1 MAKINKEDLLMGK
14 FKKISAVAVAAS
26 IMLTTA
32 APAFAATSP
41 VNGEKANVL
50 NKLGLYAGT
59 SLTEFKPSL
68 ESKLT
73 RGQSAVLLAKI
84 FNMDDAAN
92 ALSDAETNSILKDF
106 ADGAKVSTYA
116 KKRMAYLV
124 KNGVMSGSLDTATGK
139 VYINDKNDVLG
150 GQFATL
156 LLKELGY
163 EVPDWK
169 KAIEQLSQVPGA
181 KDIADYLSYSSTSLL
196 RDQAV
201 GLIYGSLTAD
211 YAAAGFETVM
221 DRIVAGNESL
231 RAEAEKAG
239 LIAAPSSAVADSVV
253 AIANNKLAVTLKE
266 AANASAADFAIVKK
280 GTTTQVA
287 VKNVVK
293 ESDKVY
299 VVETDALVGGTSYTL
314 TVNGVAL
321 NFTGIAADTTAPI
334 IKAFLS
340 VDTNTFEIEFSDK
353 MDFASVTDKANY
365 TFDKNVKVV
374 SATLN
379 SDRTKVTLVTDS
391 AKKNIVYTVTIQN
404 VKNSD
409 GKAIT
414 KSVRTVTATEDNIAP
429 KVSMHRVQNNR
440 TIIVDFNDASGMD
453 KAALE
458 NVANYSIND
467 LTVES
472 VKAYDAVGDDGKF
485 DQVVIT
491 TSTQEANKSYT
502 LTMSNLTDASVRKN
516 ALGTTTRTFRGAPA
530 DTSAPTVNLS
540 RPVQSFNNNTV
551 KIWFNDNNAMDVASL
566 EDISNYTIRD
576 NTGSTLEII
585 SAKAMASTYPD
596 AYSSDNRGVVLTTA
610 QQIVNPRKIN
620 YTVEVRGVQD
630 EFGNALK
637 PISGTTYAKYNF
649 TSSDVDE
656 IAPYVTKV
664 EFVNSTTVKLSF
676 NEELKKS
683 VAVDPTNYVIDG
695 GLGSAIKAELSSDR
709 KTVTLTTQVQTGN
722 QKYTITM
729 NNLEDDYNNVVAN
742 VKATFISTSSTLD
755 VTAPEVGFIYAMNE
769 EEVHITM
776 NETVNAWPAD
786 IAFGV
791 LDASGNMT
799 AAVKNFEYS
808 GLLDGGKTVVYKAA
822 TAADVLTTANYQIK
836 LTSNGQ
842 FTDAADNKMSAISV
856 ATGATPEGYTFNGNT
871 IDNTAPEVEYVEQI
885 DSKTLRVYFTEPV
898 APTAFATPGF
908 NKVDKGAKDTHFTSL
923 NYSTGVNFVVGSNPV
938 IPVTALRDL
947 AGDALTANYNGFTA
961 YLEDS
966 VKPVISGVYAE
977 DNKTVY
983 VQYDEKISTSGT
995 YKIYYLNSSDSQVP
1009 VFSGSGT
1016 VTEDANNVPAVKI
1029 TLPNAI
1035 DASRIYYLEPLAGAI
1050 DIAGN
1055 RADVSGVKFDFPGTN
1070 KVSSSYITGIQI
1082 NNAKTITVNLTGKT
1096 YSDISDI
1103 KVYEVIT
1110 TTSSAVE
1117 LRIDASRASS
1127 STSAAKVALNVP
1139 VLSSQK
1145 YKVEVTYN
1153 GVATPEVYSFTGNT
1167 PEIGGNITANVGSI
1181 SVDLTGFDS
1190 TKYTYEAKLATDLVT
1205 AIANDP
1211 IVDGN
1216 SNNFDNVVTFTQSSF
1231 TAGSVVYLTIYDN
1244 ASGAVVYAA
1253 QVTIPTV

>member
-1 MAKINKEDLLMGK
+1 MGN

-26 IMLTTA
+26 LMLSTA
-32 APAFAATSP
+32 APAFAATST

-59 SLTEFKPSL
+59 SLTDFVPSL

-92 ALSDAETNSILKDF
+92 ALSDAETTAILKDF
-106 ADGAKVSTYA
+106 ADGAKVSSYA

-156 LLKELGY
+156 VLKQLGY

-169 KAIEQLSQVPGA
+169 KAIEQLSEVPGA
-181 KDIADYLSYSSTSLL
+181 KDIADYLSYASTSLL
-196 RDQAV
+196 RDHAV

-211 YAAAGFETVM
+211 YAAAGLETVI
-221 DRIVAGNESL
+221 DRIVAGNESI

-239 LIAAPSSAVADSVV
+239 LIAVPSSAVADSVV
-253 AIANNKLAVTLKE
+253 AIANNKVAVTLKD

-280 GTTTQVA
+280 GTTTKVE
-287 VKNVVK
+287 VKNVVR

-321 NFTGIAADTTAPI
+321 NFTGIAADTTAPT
-334 IKAFLS
+334 IKTLSS
-340 VDTNTFEIEFSDK
+340 VDTNTFDVEFSDK

-365 TFDKNVKVV
+365 TFDKDVKVV

-391 AKKNIVYTVTIQN
+391 AKKNIVYTLTIQN

-409 GKAIT
+409 GKAIAKT
-414 KSVRTVTATEDNIAP
+414 VRTITATEDNTAP
-429 KVSMHRVQNNR
+429 KVLTHKVQNNR
-440 TIIVDFNDASGMD
+440 TIIVDFSDASGMD

-458 NVANYSIND
+458 SVANYSIND

-472 VKAYDAVGDDGKF
+472 VKAYDAAGDDGKY

-491 TSTQEANKSYT
+491 TSTQQANKSYT
-502 LTMSNLTDASVRKN
+502 LTMTNLTDASVRKN
-516 ALGTTTRTFRGAPA
+516 ALGATTRTFRGAPV
-530 DTSAPTVNLS
+530 DTSAPTVNITKS
-540 RPVQSFNNNTV
+540 VQSFNNNTV
-551 KIWFNDNNAMDVASL
+551 KIWFSDNNAMDVASL
-566 EDISNYTIRD
+566 EDVSNYTIKD
-576 NTGSTLEII
+576 NTGVTLEII

-596 AYSSDNRGVVLTTA
+596 AYNSEHKGVILTTA
-610 QQIVNPRKIN
+610 QQVVYPTKIN

-649 TSSDVDE
+649 TSSNVDE

-664 EFVNSTTVKLSF
+664 EFVNSTTVKLLF

-683 VAVDPTNYVIDG
+683 VALDPTNYVFDG

-709 KTVTLTTQVQTGN
+709 KTVTLTTQAQTGN
-722 QKYTITM
+722 KKYTITM

-742 VKATFISTSSTLD
+742 AKATFISTSSVLD
-755 VTAPEVGFIYAMNE
+755 VTAPEVEYIYPMNE
-769 EEVHITM
+769 KEVHITM
-776 NETVNAWPAD
+776 SE
-786 IAFGV
+786 
-791 LDASGNMT
+791 
-799 AAVKNFEYS
+799 AVKDYPRTIVLGVVGTDGKMTSTTKNFSFS
-808 GLLDGGKTVVYKAA
+808 GLLDDGKTVVYKAA

-836 LTSNGQ
+836 ETSNTEW
-842 FTDAADNKMSAISV
+842 FIDAAGNKMSRIEV
-856 ATGATPEGYTFNGNT
+856 AVGNTSEGYTFSGNT
-871 IDNTAPEVEYVEQI
+871 TDNTAPAVDYVEQI
-885 DSKTLRVYFTEPV
+885 DAKTLRVYFTEPV
-898 APTAFATPGF
+898 APTVSGF
-908 NKVDKGAKDTHFTSL
+908 SKVDSDAKETHFTSL
-923 NYSTGVNFVVGSNPV
+923 NYSTGNNFKVGSTPV
-938 IPVTALRDL
+938 IPVAALADL
-947 AGDALTANYNGFTA
+947 AGDPIGTNYNEFTA
-961 YLEDS
+961 YLEDT
-966 VKPVISGVYAE
+966 VKPVITGVYAE

-983 VQYDEKISTSGT
+983 VQYDEKLSTAGS
-995 YKIYYLNSSDSQVP
+995 YKIYYLGSSNSQVS

-1016 VTEDANNVPAVKI
+1016 VTEDDNGAPIVKI
-1029 TLPNAI
+1029 TMPSAV

-1055 RADVSGVKFDFPGTN
+1055 RADVADVKFDFPGTN
-1070 KVSSSYITGIQI
+1070 RISSSYITGVQI
-1082 NNAKTITVNLTGKT
+1082 NNAKTITVNFTGKV
-1096 YSDISDI
+1096 DISSINVFEADS
-1103 KVYEVIT
+1103 
-1110 TTSSAVE
+1110 TTSSGIGLQVA
-1117 LRIDASRASS
+1117 ASGASTG
-1127 STSAAKVALNVP
+1127 TSAERIALNVP
-1139 VLSSQK
+1139 VLAGQK
-1145 YKVEVTYN
+1145 YKVEVTFAD
-1153 GVATPEVYSFTGNT
+1153 GKTEVYSFTGNT
-1167 PEIGGNITANVGSI
+1167 PEIGGNITASVGSVSI
-1181 SVDLTGFDS
+1181 DLTGFDS
-1190 TKYTYEAKLATDLVT
+1190 TKYSYEAKLATDLGT
-1205 AIANDP
+1205 AIANDT

-1216 SNNFDNVVTFTQSSF
+1216 SNNFDNVVTFTQASF
-1231 TAGSVVYLTIYDN
+1231 TADSVVYLTIIDN
-1244 ASGAVVYAA
+1244 ASGAVVYTAKVA
-1253 QVTIPTV
+1253 IPAV

>member
-1 MAKINKEDLLMGK
+1 MGN

-41 VNGEKANVL
+41 VNGEKADVL

-92 ALSDAETNSILKDF
+92 ALSDAETDAILKDF
-106 ADGAKVSTYA
+106 ADGAKVSSYA

-169 KAIEQLSQVPGA
+169 TAIEQLSKVPGA
-181 KDIADYLSYSSTSLL
+181 KDIADYLTYSSTSLL

-201 GLIYGSLTAD
+201 GLLYGSLTAD
-211 YAAAGFETVM
+211 YAAAGLETVI
-221 DRIVAGNESL
+221 DRIVAGNESI

-280 GTTTQVA
+280 GTTTNVA

-321 NFTGIAADTTAPI
+321 NFTGIAADTTAPT
-334 IKAFLS
+334 IKAFSS

-365 TFDKNVKVV
+365 TFDKDVKVV
-374 SATLN
+374 SASLN
-379 SDRTKVTLVTDS
+379 SDRTKVTLVTDN

-409 GKAIT
+409 EKAISKT
-414 KSVRTVTATEDNIAP
+414 VRTVTATEDNTAP

-472 VKAYDAVGDDGKF
+472 VKAYDAVGDDGKY

-516 ALGTTTRTFRGAPA
+516 ALGTTARTFRGAPV

-540 RPVQSFNNNTV
+540 KPVQSFNNNTV

-566 EDISNYTIRD
+566 EDISNYTIQD
-576 NTGSTLEII
+576 NTGATLEII

-596 AYSSDNRGVVLTTA
+596 AYNSDNKGVILTTA
-610 QQIVNPRKIN
+610 QQVVTPNLVN
-620 YTVEVRGVQD
+620 YTVTVMGVQD

-637 PISGTTYAKYNF
+637 PVAGSTYAKYTF
-649 TSSDVDE
+649 MSSIVDDV
-656 IAPYVTKV
+656 APYVTKV
-664 EFVNSTTVKLSF
+664 ENVNSTTVKLTF

-709 KTVTLTTQVQTGN
+709 KTVTLTTQTQTGN
-722 QKYTITM
+722 KKYVITM

-742 VKATFISTSSTLD
+742 AKATFIATSTTLD
-755 VTAPEVGFIYAMNE
+755 ITAPEVSYIYAPNE
-769 EEVHITM
+769 NEVHVAMT
-776 NETVNAWPAD
+776 EAVKAWPST
-786 IAFGV
+786 ISFGALDNSGAMTNV
-791 LDASGNMT
+791 LKSFT
-799 AAVKNFEYS
+799 YS
-808 GLLDGGKTVVYKAA
+808 GKIDDGKTVVYKSTNAA
-822 TAADVLTTANYQIK
+822 TDALTSANYQIQA
-836 LTSNGQ
+836 TSGGQ
-842 FTDAADNKMSAISV
+842 FTDSSDNKMSVIAPIV
-856 ATGATPEGYTFNGNT
+856 AGVVPTGYTFAGNT
-871 IDNTAPEVEYVEQI
+871 IDNAAPSVDYVEQI
-885 DSKTLRVYFTEPV
+885 DAKTLRVYFTEPV
-898 APTAFATPGF
+898 APAAGF
-908 NKVDKGAKDTHFTSL
+908 TKVDTDSTDTHFTSL
-923 NYSTGVNFVVGSNPV
+923 NYSTGANFVAGTAIS
-938 IPVTALRDL
+938 IPVNTLSDL
-947 AGDALTANYNGFTA
+947 SGTHVAAAYTGFTP
-961 YLEDS
+961 YLQDTA
-966 VKPVISGVYAE
+966 KPVITGVYAE

-983 VQYDEKISTSGT
+983 VLYDEKVPTSGT
-995 YKIYYLNSSDSQVP
+995 YKIYYLNSSNNP
-1009 VFSGSGT
+1009 VYVYNGSGT
-1016 VTEDANNVPAVKI
+1016 STEDPNSVPAIKI
-1029 TLPNAI
+1029 SLSTSI
-1035 DASRIYYLEPLAGAI
+1035 EASKIYYLEPVSGAL
-1050 DIAGN
+1050 DVAGN
-1055 RADVSGVKFDFPGTN
+1055 RADVSGVKFEFAGTN
-1070 KVSSSYITGIQI
+1070 KTVSSYITGVQI
-1082 NNAKTITVNLTGKT
+1082 NNAKTITVDVTGKT
-1096 YSDISDI
+1096 ISTINVVEVDSNNATVVDLNAVAYGTQPI
-1103 KVYEVIT
+1103 TDGKV
-1110 TTSSAVE
+1110 S
-1117 LRIDASRASS
+1117 LD
-1127 STSAAKVALNVP
+1127 VP
-1139 VLSSQK
+1139 VLSGVK
-1145 YKVEVTYN
+1145 YKVTVGFVGGGSESYFFNGSTPDIGLSLTTTPGSITLDMAGFDTDKYTFEAKASAAGALAGTTVN
-1153 GVATPEVYSFTGNT
+1153 GVVVDSGV
-1167 PEIGGNITANVGSI
+1167 VGST
-1181 SVDLTGFDS
+1181 L
-1190 TKYTYEAKLATDLVT
+1190 
-1205 AIANDP
+1205 
-1211 IVDGN
+1211 
-1216 SNNFDNVVTFTQSSF
+1216 DNQVTFTD
-1231 TAGSVVYLTIYDN
+1231 AGFAAGTVVYLSIFDSEDSTR
-1244 ASGAVVYAA
+1244 VVYAA
-1253 QVTIPTV
+1253 KVIIANP